1 MRPSTLVRHAVR
13 GAAAM
18 ALAAAGLVPVGMNV
32 AVADGCP
39 HAEVIFARG
48 TGEPP
53 GPGQAG
59 QSFYDALVA
68 RGGEDTV
75 DLYSVD
81 YPASMD
87 FPTASRGIVD
97 ARNRV
102 EDMAAR
108 CPDTKLVL
116 GGYSQ
121 GAAVIGY
128 LTADHI
134 PPGVD
139 LPPDITG
146 PMPAAIAD
154 QVAAVVLFGEPSSG
168 FLQMISA
175 PPIIIGPLY
184 RPKTINLCADGDFVC
199 GDGSSGAA
207 HESYPFN
214 GLTDRAADFAAAR
227 I

>member
-1 MRPSTLVRHAVR
+1 M
-13 GAAAM
+13 
-18 ALAAAGLVPVGMNV
+18 
-32 AVADGCP
+32 
-39 HAEVIFARG
+39 
-48 TGEPP
+48 
-53 GPGQAG
+53 
-59 QSFYDALVA
+59 
-68 RGGEDTV
+68 
-75 DLYSVD
+75 
-81 YPASMD
+81 
-87 FPTASRGIVD
+87 
-97 ARNRV
+97 
-102 EDMAAR
+102 
-108 CPDTKLVL
+108 
-116 GGYSQ
+116 
-121 GAAVIGY
+121 IGY

-154 QVAAVVLFGEPSSG
+154 HVAAVVLFGEPSSG